1 MTPDEIRNFWKSHPY
16 ANIALKTDKFFV
28 IDIDRHKDGADGV
41 AEIKKLGHTDWF
53 HDTLAQRTAHN
64 GFQYFF
70 KSRPMSRYS
79 RTSLSCRELIS
90 RLMSTT
96 ML

>member
-1 MTPDEIRNFWKSHPY
+1 MTPDRNGISGKAIHTP
-16 ANIALKTDKFFV
+16 ILHLKQIKFFV

-53 HDTLAQRTAHN
+53 HDTLAQRTFN

-70 KSRPMSRYS
+70 KKRRPMSRYS
-79 RTSLSCRELIS
+79 RTSLSAKS
-90 RLMSTT
+90 
-96 ML
+96 